1 MSHDH
6 PRLPPLWLLFAMMFV
21 GQMATTIYLPG
32 LPDIARDLGTSLS
45 SAQTL
50 VPAYLAIFALAQLIV
65 GPLSDRLGRRPVI
78 VAAIGVFTLASLAC
92 ALAPDIVTLL
102 LARFAQ
108 AAGACATIVVSRAM
122 VRDTSTGVA
131 AAQAMSYLAIALG
144 VGPATAPFIGGFLTT
159 GFGWQSTFIAT
170 ALVGAGVLVCV
181 IALLNETLPRE
192 MRNPPPP
199 SELLRDYLQLLRNR
213 PFVVYGLTMAFTA
226 AAAATYLTSIP
237 IVFIV
242 LMDVSPEMLGTFIMI
257 MPPLFMMATYISR
270 RLSNRMSLDRLILI
284 GAFISAGG
292 GLLQVIFGVMQVTTP
307 YPVMLAF
314 GISNFGTGFVFANCL
329 AQALNAVPPAI
340 AGSASGLSGFMHI
353 GWGAVVS
360 LAVASMIHTSSL
372 QLGIAQMATTW
383 LALASALF
391 LYYVVKRRPA

>member
-1 MSHDH
+1 
-6 PRLPPLWLLFAMMFV
+6 MMFV

-78 VAAIGVFTLASLAC
+78 VSAIGVFTLASLAC

-192 MRNPPPP
+192 MRNPPPA

-242 LMDVSPEMLGTFIMI
+242 LMDVSPEMLGMFIMI

-270 RLSNRMSLDRLILI
+270 RLSNRISLDRLILI
-284 GAFISAGG
+284 GVFISASG
-292 GLLQVIFGVMQVTTP
+292 GLLQFIFGLMQVSSP

-314 GISNFGTGFVFANCL
+314 GVSNFGTGFVFANCL
-329 AQALNAVPPAI
+329 AQALNTVPPAI

-372 QLGIAQMATTW
+372 QLGIAQLATTW

-391 LYYVVKRRPA
+391 LYYAVKRRPA